1 MCTTHPSSVSS
12 SLGVNLKDSA
22 ENDIDSL
29 SYFDNASDKEK
40 EENYFKELDSDFRDN
55 IVEKSKDGY
64 YGKVFHIYFIFI
76 LYLLNIN
83 SLMTY

>member
-12 SLGVNLKDSA
+12 SLGVNLKDSG
-22 ENDIDSL
+22 ENDIDSY

-40 EENYFKELDSDFRDN
+40 EENYFKELDSDFHDN
-55 IVEKSKDGY
+55 IIEKSKDGY
-64 YGKVFHIYFIFI
+64 YGKVFHTY
-76 LYLLNIN
+76 LNLLNIN

>member
-12 SLGVNLKDSA
+12 SLGVNLKDSG

-55 IVEKSKDGY
+55 IIEKSKDGY
-64 YGKVFHIYFIFI
+64 YGKVFHTYYFIFI
-76 LYLLNIN
+76 KLIV
-83 SLMTY
+83 